1 MIAICN
7 TNMVQMVQKSKYVS
21 SHITHGFLPF
31 NPQKKKFIYIPCFV
45 TTFVVLNI
53 FSTIIYILLVCI
65 QMASYQKKIFLIF
78 LPKLPGKIY
87 CILFLFYYV
96 FVLDIPHFLCSSV
109 LILHKHFFIFFSFIF
124 FLHYV
129 YDLFLIMF
137 CNLQHEKKTSLT

>member
-96 FVLDIPHFLCSSV
+96 FVLDIPHF
-109 LILHKHFFIFFSFIF
+109 FIFFSFIF